1 MMNATFASLL
11 AGGGAAALQS
21 QLNSLNAQLTQ
32 AINRLQVQIN
42 ALSTGAA
49 GKQPLSAELTALS
62 GALPAGL
69 MTKLGPG
76 SYTSRT
82 LTQGSL
88 DVVLTNPAGA
98 TGNPTIG
105 LAALLRDRGLTYTG
119 SIGFVNTVI
128 DTPGAGITRVRVLL
142 RPNIGLWFTYNAT
155 TVDGVNFTKDDPAQP
170 SYVNA
175 WEFYNGNVWRF
186 SSNLNGS
193 VTTWNASTQAERE
206 MFYNGVGG
214 WQATTTGTQSAF
226 ADQQLKN
233 ATAGDLMYFTWT
245 YPESFKAVPL
255 VPTFGTSSS
264 NNVTLGSLTVITN
277 AAYGGKGSIQ
287 VTANGDAYWAGVVFA
302 KSS

>member
-1 MMNATFASLL
+1 MMNASIAALFAGVGSASL
-11 AGGGAAALQS
+11 
-21 QLNSLNAQLTQ
+21 Q
-32 AINRLQVQIN
+32 AQIN
-42 ALSTGAA
+42 AFQAFTNTTLFSLQKQITALSTGAA

-69 MTKLGPG
+69 MTKLGAG

-119 SIGFVNTVI
+119 SIGVVNTVI
-128 DTPGAGITRVRVLL
+128 DTAGAGITRVRVLL
-142 RPNIGLWFTYNAT
+142 RPNIGMWFTYNANT
-155 TVDGVNFTKDDPAQP
+155 SDGTSFTKDDPAQP

-175 WEFYNGNVWRF
+175 WEFYNGNVQRF
-186 SSNLNGS
+186 STNNNGS
-193 VTTWNASTQAERE
+193 VTVWNPATQAER
-206 MFYNGVGG
+206 MMLYNGVTG
-214 WQATTTGTQSAF
+214 WGVLTQASQSVYAN
-226 ADQQLKN
+226 QQV
-233 ATAGDLMYFTWT
+233 TAAAAGSLMYFTWT
-245 YPESFKAVPL
+245 YPQSFTAAPL
-255 VPTFGTSSS
+255 TPTFGTDSSS
-264 NNVTLGSLTVITN
+264 NVTLGSLTVITN

-287 VTANGDAYWAGVVFA
+287 VTATGDAYWAGVVFA